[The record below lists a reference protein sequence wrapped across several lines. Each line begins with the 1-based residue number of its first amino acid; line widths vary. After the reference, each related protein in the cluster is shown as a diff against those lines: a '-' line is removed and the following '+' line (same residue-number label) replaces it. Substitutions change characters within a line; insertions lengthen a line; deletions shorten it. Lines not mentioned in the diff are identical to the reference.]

1 VHVQVHDASSA
12 SSSGRCPVVLDGS
25 LGRSAH
31 ALDRHRRFRSTY
43 ASVPVSGAVP
53 CDHEIRPGESRSESS
68 VCWIC
73 ERTMLHSIGESW
85 SAIVPIMVQILEGK
99 TTMVIKSRNFN
110 SSTLISCKAATQIIQ
125 EAIVAKKE
133 VRVQCAFAWG
143 QTRLELTEIDSS
155 SVIMV
160 QSSHV
165 SSIVARAGGSEFRI
179 ESMSLA

>member
-1 VHVQVHDASSA
+1 
-12 SSSGRCPVVLDGS
+12 
-25 LGRSAH
+25 
-31 ALDRHRRFRSTY
+31 
-43 ASVPVSGAVP
+43 
-53 CDHEIRPGESRSESS
+53 
-68 VCWIC
+68 
-73 ERTMLHSIGESW
+73 
-85 SAIVPIMVQILEGK
+85 
-99 TTMVIKSRNFN
+99 MVIKSRNFN